1 MNSIHKLNKNHSW
14 KAKAALILNDME
26 IKSAK
31 FVDIDLF
38 CLAISLPKSTMRQED
53 GDIIIHDVYLNDK
66 HLKAISTGNTHL
78 ITRMS

>member
-1 MNSIHKLNKNHSW
+1 MNKDYRSHQNHSW
-14 KAKAALILNDME
+14 KTKATLILNDME
-26 IKSAK
+26 VKSAQ

-38 CLAISLPKSTMRQED
+38 CVAISLPESSMRQED

-66 HLKAISTGNTHL
+66 HLMTISTGNTHL

>member
-1 MNSIHKLNKNHSW
+1 MNKSYKLNENYSW
-14 KAKAALILNDME
+14 ENKAALILNEME
-26 IKSAK
+26 VKSAK

-38 CLAISLPKSTMRQED
+38 CIAISLPESSMRQED

-66 HLKAISTGNTHL
+66 HLMAISTGNTHL

>member
-1 MNSIHKLNKNHSW
+1 MNSIHKLNKGHSW
-14 KAKAALILNDME
+14 KTKAALILNAME
-26 IKSAK
+26 IKSTK

-38 CLAISLPKSTMRQED
+38 CIAISLPESSMRQED

-66 HLKAISTGNTHL
+66 HLMAISTGNTHL